1 MLDLNSTES
10 VPPPEMDRELEAG
23 NGPEWLR
30 AASVEGRS
38 VYQMRFRYQVGLLAA
53 DLLFGVAAVALSTIA
68 VNGMTGDS
76 IKMPTAPQVAILVLC
91 WVTATFVGQ
100 LYTLSVRSLFMRLS
114 DAFSSLLFGTL
125 IAVALTFFLVPD
137 WVNSRL
143 LYLFAY
149 LIAVLF
155 FTLNRVVAAAVVA
168 DNLIKRRVA
177 ILGTGEETAEVISHL
192 VNNGGNSTYDLVGLV
207 RSTDKNDESDDGAG
221 LDGLPIIAAL
231 RDCPHLLLRHRVN
244 TLVIPQPGPFSDDVA
259 RCLAHCDAVGIHV
272 MRFEVAYEVL
282 TQRAAVFNVGHDWL
296 ASLETVRHN
305 KYATR
310 LKRVLD
316 VVITLLLLPIAAVI
330 VGLCAILIKLFSP
343 GPVFYHQTRVGKD
356 GQHFTFTKLRTM
368 IPDAE
373 RDTGPVWATE
383 DDPRITR
390 IGNILRKTRLDEVPQ
405 LWQVLTGE
413 MSLAGPRPERPEI
426 VERLRKEIP
435 LYEMRQI
442 VRPGITGWAQVNHKY
457 DASTE
462 DVIEKLRYDLYYIR
476 NLSLGLDLQIV
487 LRTFGVMLGK
497 KGAH

>member
-1 MLDLNSTES
+1 
-10 VPPPEMDRELEAG
+10 
-23 NGPEWLR
+23 
-30 AASVEGRS
+30 
-38 VYQMRFRYQVGLLAA
+38 
-53 DLLFGVAAVALSTIA
+53 
-68 VNGMTGDS
+68 
-76 IKMPTAPQVAILVLC
+76 
-91 WVTATFVGQ
+91 
-100 LYTLSVRSLFMRLS
+100 
-114 DAFSSLLFGTL
+114 
-125 IAVALTFFLVPD
+125 
-137 WVNSRL
+137 
-143 LYLFAY
+143 
-149 LIAVLF
+149 
-155 FTLNRVVAAAVVA
+155 
-168 DNLIKRRVA
+168 
-177 ILGTGEETAEVISHL
+177 
-192 VNNGGNSTYDLVGLV
+192 
-207 RSTDKNDESDDGAG
+207 
-221 LDGLPIIAAL
+221 
-231 RDCPHLLLRHRVN
+231 
-244 TLVIPQPGPFSDDVA
+244 
-259 RCLAHCDAVGIHV
+259 
-272 MRFEVAYEVL
+272 
-282 TQRAAVFNVGHDWL
+282 
-296 ASLETVRHN
+296 
-305 KYATR
+305 
-310 LKRVLD
+310 D

-330 VGLCAILIKLFSP
+330 VGICAILIKLFSP